1 MNTIPVSTLE
11 ALPHALEF
19 IRSASLPRVPLKTDG
34 GLESADEAFLDP
46 AKDQAVA
53 VGSGVMSFMKG
64 LDPLRRRAIAD
75 SVLLAQLVANQSVP
89 DRDDVDGWYGAY
101 FDVLGNLGWIIENKE
116 FSVHEA
122 SGRGVEAH
130 EAILAVA
137 AGLLGTAPAALAVV
151 KATLGALEK
160 IGSNNSWI
168 TLFSRDQQESKAA
181 RFQIS
186 LAQQDDADLCSLAMM
201 AFALK
206 ATAKFIQVIF
216 FKVRLTDASLRKLST
231 TITIDPQ
238 MLAAVHSDIQ
248 VRVAA
253 FQKEYLRTLPELKV
267 PASPNP

>member
-1 MNTIPVSTLE
+1 MNTNPVSTLE
-11 ALPHALEF
+11 SLPHALEF
-19 IRSASLPRVPLKTDG
+19 IRSAPLPSVPLTTDG

-46 AKDQAVA
+46 AKDQSVA

-75 SVLLAQLVANQSVP
+75 SVLLAQLVANQGVP
-89 DRDDVDGWYGAY
+89 DRENVDAWYGAY

-137 AGLLGTAPAALAVV
+137 AGLLGGGPALAVV

-168 TLFSRDQQESKAA
+168 TLFNRDQQESKAA

-201 AFALK
+201 AFALE
-206 ATAKFIQVIF
+206 ASAKLIQVIF
-216 FKVRLTDASLRKLST
+216 FKVRLTDARLRKLST
-231 TITIDPQ
+231 TITIDPK
-238 MLAAVHSDIQ
+238 MLAAVHPDIQ
-248 VRVAA
+248 ARVAA